1 MANLI
6 MTNLKFNNI
15 FSACKH
21 FKTTIFPIDR
31 YDKTD
36 TTQYMIIKLNYNSQN
51 GGQVAVS

>member
-21 FKTTIFPIDR
+21 LKPTIFPIDR
-31 YDKTD
+31 YNKTD
-36 TTQYMIIKLNYNSQN
+36 TTQYMIIKLHYNSQN
-51 GGQVAVS
+51 GRQVALS